1 MKKNEKLEQTLKNLP
16 NCAGVYLMKNDKWKI
31 IYIWK
36 SVNLKSRVSSY
47 FNWKAKLNFAKQNM
61 VAQIKDIEFIETKN
75 EVEAL
80 VLETN
85 LIKTNR
91 PKYNVLMKDD
101 KNLTYIKVTNEII
114 PGVIKTRIKN
124 WNWEYFWPYSSTI
137 NVASLLYNI
146 KKIFLIRSCHMKFGE
161 SDKWLEILNKNWIQN
176 VPCLDY
182 YINVCSWP
190 CLLKTDSKQK
200 YLDNIEKLK
209 DFLKWNTTKILED
222 LEVQMKEK
230 VKNLEFEEATKIRD
244 AIKNIKELKEKQIVR
259 DVINWDNDVI
269 VLLEKYWKIFVS
281 LTQIRQSMIS
291 WIINTRIDNELWEDT
306 STIFLDYLQNRYIA
320 NEEVTSNI
328 TIITQENI
336 EDKSILTYFKENGIK
351 IENPSIGNKVDI
363 INFTKNNLLNFAYK
377 EELWQIQKRTFT
389 KKTQENILNILWYKN
404 LGKKDIIFECY
415 DISHLSGT
423 NTVASRSV
431 IINWKSDSSKYKKYK
446 LKTITEW
453 EIDDFKSLNEILSR
467 RTEEALKFDNW
478 PDLLIIDWWKGQLS
492 SAIEWIRNILREN
505 NPNLIMPNICSLAK
519 REEEIFLPWNSEPIL
534 LLKETP
540 ELMLIQK
547 IRDEA
552 HRFAI
557 SFNRTKREKALKKN
571 ILEELPGFWTKTRQ
585 KLLKLAW
592 SIDNI
597 KNLSQQELSSLLNK
611 NQIETLR
618 NHGII

>member
-1 MKKNEKLEQTLKNLP
+1 MKKNERLEQTLKNLP

-36 SVNLKSRVSSY
+36 SVKLKSRVSSY

-114 PGVIKTRIKN
+114 PEVIKTRIKN

-146 KKIFLIRSCHMKFGE
+146 KKIFFIRSCHIKFWE
-161 SDKWLEILNKNWIQN
+161 SDKWLEILNKSWIQN

-190 CLLKTDSKQK
+190 CLLKSDSKQQ

-209 DFLKWNTTKILED
+209 DFLRWNTTKILED
-222 LEVQMKEK
+222 LEAQMKEK
-230 VKNLEFEEATKIRD
+230 VKSLEFEEATKIRD

-291 WIINTRIDNELWEDT
+291 WIINTRIDNELWEDV

-336 EDKSILTYFKENGIK
+336 KDKAILTYFKENGIK

-389 KKTQENILNILWYKN
+389 KKTQENILNILWYKS
-404 LGKKDIIFECY
+404 LWKKDIIFECY

-446 LKTITEW
+446 LKTISEW

-467 RTEEALKFDNW
+467 RTEEVLKFDNW

-492 SAIEWIRNILREN
+492 SAIEWIRNILAEN
-505 NPNLIMPNICSLAK
+505 NSNLIMPNICSLAK

-534 LLKETP
+534 LSKETP

-585 KLLKLAW
+585 KLLKFAW

-597 KNLSQQELSSLLNK
+597 KNLSQQELSSLLKK
-611 NQIETLR
+611 NQIETLK